1 MQLAIVSY
9 VELALAY
16 ADYCKVAGLS
26 AALNVPPAMQ
36 AAEAAATAAAESFAV
51 LTGSLQAQQRQ
62 LEAHAA
68 AQQAASDALLARAA
82 SAVAVARQ
90 RLQAADAVAAECRGS
105 VESTVQ
111 AQQQQLAAFEESFA
125 AGMQRGQVRL
135 HALVPPRSSFGM

>member
-1 MQLAIVSY
+1 
-9 VELALAY
+9 
-16 ADYCKVAGLS
+16 
-26 AALNVPPAMQ
+26 MQ

-125 AGMQRGQVRL
+125 AGMQREQVRL
-135 HALVPPRSSFGM
+135 HALVPPRPSFGM

>member
-1 MQLAIVSY
+1 MLSWHLHMRTTAR
-9 VELALAY
+9 
-16 ADYCKVAGLS
+16 VAGLS

-51 LTGSLQAQQRQ
+51 LTGSLQAQRRQ

-90 RLQAADAVAAECRGS
+90 RLHAADAVAAECRGS

-125 AGMQRGQVRL
+125 AGMQREQVRL
-135 HALVPPRSSFGM
+135 HALVPPRPSFGM